1 MRADNAVVTAIIK
14 TDEEFLR
21 EVADRLRARMARTA
35 QDIVEIGLDLIE
47 VRARVGD
54 GKFSAWIEAE
64 FTMSRV
70 TAYKMIKVAETFGE
84 TGVNQF
90 TPSVL
95 YALASPDTP
104 EGVRT
109 EITERAAAGEKVTVA
124 DVRSANAVVRR
135 GRQNGEVDL
144 VEARRKADCRT
155 VTTGI
160 MEMLDLF
167 ERDGVD
173 PADRAAH
180 IIEHF
185 DRDMA
190 GKIGKITI
198 KRLLRTIEAVHIVS
212 RKIADDRYAAHCAAL
227 EGRK

>member
-95 YALASPDTP
+95 YALAAPDT
-104 EGVRT
+104 T
-109 EITERAAAGEKVTVA
+109 EEVCPHRGYQP
-124 DVRSANAVVRR
+124 RR
-135 GRQNGEVDL
+135 RWRKDHRRRRPLGQDGRH
-144 VEARRKADCRT
+144 A
-155 VTTGI
+155 
-160 MEMLDLF
+160 
-167 ERDGVD
+167 
-173 PADRAAH
+173 
-180 IIEHF
+180 
-185 DRDMA
+185 
-190 GKIGKITI
+190 
-198 KRLLRTIEAVHIVS
+198 
-212 RKIADDRYAAHCAAL
+212 
-227 EGRK
+227 